1 MNQPLRFLLLLLLA
15 LPALAQAQ
23 PAAKAAA
30 ATNSDA
36 KAVSF
41 SWGQKI
47 PLRDG
52 VLLNGTVFKPRLLAQ
67 PLPVIFTFTS
77 YVDDS
82 YQDRAMHF
90 ARHGYVYVLMD
101 VRGGGNSE
109 GRFAPLENEGRDGYD
124 VVD

>member
-1 MNQPLRFLLLLLLA
+1 MNQPLRFLLA

-30 ATNSDA
+30 STNSDA

-52 VLLNGTVFKPRLLAQ
+52 VQLNGTVFKPHVLAQ
-67 PLPVIFTFTS
+67 PLPVIFTFTP
-77 YVDDS
+77 YVGDA
-82 YQDRAMHF
+82 Y
-90 ARHGYVYVLMD
+90 
-101 VRGGGNSE
+101 
-109 GRFAPLENEGRDGYD
+109 
-124 VVD
+124 